1 MSCDSFNTDFDCQ
14 ISLAPPSQFMK
25 KQTAYFPALLTDLC
39 LSILLANTAF
49 YTNYLHLS
57 STFLGGLAALS
68 GGIFVF
74 LAIPFG
80 RLSDRIERTRVLS
93 VSCLLLACV
102 SLTLPFCTRKLHLL
116 IAFPCV
122 GIGMALFWPAYEAWL
137 ADREGGGH
145 LIVRVMT
152 FNLFWSVGIT
162 GGPFISGYI
171 YSPTHPT
178 ISFYIASGFSLLS
191 WGAIYLHTKLHPEN
205 GQRIEAESFDASAPA
220 SQPTY
225 RQIGRIANFASW
237 FALGF
242 LRQLAPK
249 LMLDMDIA
257 AKTYGNLMLALGIA
271 QTLMFLGLGTERSV
285 RWHYRLMPLIGIQI
299 LAVIGF
305 VQIFFVPQAI
315 FWMPAFAMVGLCA
328 AATYFSSMYY
338 GLHDQTD
345 KGNKSGWH
353 EAILGSGLLLGPFL
367 GGILADS
374 VGIKSPYLLC
384 AGVIAISICI
394 EVFIWARDRR

>member
-1 MSCDSFNTDFDCQ
+1 
-14 ISLAPPSQFMK
+14 MK
-25 KQTAYFPALLTDLC
+25 KHTAYFPALLTDLC
-39 LSILLANTAF
+39 LSILLTNTAF
-49 YTNYLHLS
+49 YSNYLHLS
-57 STFLGGLAALS
+57 STFLGELAALS
-68 GGIFVF
+68 GGIFV
-74 LAIPFG
+74 LCAVPFG
-80 RLSDRIERTRVLS
+80 RLSDRIDRTRVLS
-93 VSCLLLACV
+93 ASCILLACI

-116 IAFPCV
+116 IAFSCV

-137 ADREGGGH
+137 ADRAGGGR

-178 ISFYIASGFSLLS
+178 ISFYIASGCSLLS
-191 WGAIYLHTKLHPEN
+191 WGAISLHTKLHRKN
-205 GQRIEAESFDASAPA
+205 GQHTEAESFDTAAPD

-237 FALGF
+237 FSLGF
-242 LRQLAPK
+242 LRQVAPK
-249 LMLDMDIA
+249 LISP
-257 AKTYGNLMLALGIA
+257 KTYGNLMLTSGIA
-271 QTLMFLGLGTERSV
+271 QTLMFLGLGTDRSV
-285 RWHYRLMPLIGIQI
+285 RWHYRLMPLIGAQI

-305 VQIFFVPQAI
+305 VQIFFVPKAV
-315 FWMPAFAMVGLCA
+315 FWLPAFAMIGLCA

-353 EAILGSGLLLGPFL
+353 EAILGSGLLLGPYL

-374 VGIKSPYLLC
+374 DLGIKSPYLLC
-384 AGVIAISICI
+384 AGVIAMSVCI
-394 EVFIWARDRR
+394 EGFIWMRDRR